1 MDTTPVTTELQE
13 AAERAAKGIRDAEI
27 MRKACDGMDEIRD
40 DVRRRLGVVDMAV
53 DLVREA
59 RE

>member
-1 MDTTPVTTELQE
+1 MQTIPTNNELQE
-13 AAERAAKGIRDAEI
+13 AAERAAKGIRDTDI
-27 MRKACDGMDEIRD
+27 MQQASKRLD
-40 DVRRRLGVVDMAV
+40 DLREAVKRRVGIVDLAV